1 MNWDVVLRFLRVGA
15 QATVYL
21 SVATLALS
29 TVLALPIAVLSLSP
43 VRIVRKSIALYT
55 TVFRG
60 TPELVIL
67 FFTFLVLPQL
77 GLRLKPMTAAIL
89 AFTMFSTAYIVE
101 IFRGGFQG
109 VQRGQFEAA
118 RGLGL
123 SYPRT
128 IRRIIL
134 PQVLRI
140 VVAPF
145 MSNATIVVKR
155 SSLASAVAVNE
166 IMSNAN
172 LMIVSTNRPFLII
185 ALVGLIYV
193 ILNSAILGMQV
204 VFEKRWAF
212 KF

>member
-15 QATVYL
+15 QATIYL

-29 TVLALPIAVLSLSP
+29 TVLALPLAVLSLSSS
-43 VRIVRKSIALYT
+43 RIILRSIAIYT

-67 FFTFLVLPQL
+67 FFTFLVLPQM
-77 GLRLKPMTAAIL
+77 GLRLQPMPAAIL

-101 IFRGGFQG
+101 IFRGGLQG
-109 VQRGQFEAA
+109 VHQGQFEAA

-128 IRRIIL
+128 IRRIIA

-140 VVAPF
+140 VVAPY

-155 SSLASAVAVNE
+155 TSLASAVAVNE
-166 IMSNAN
+166 SC
-172 LMIVSTNRPFLII
+172 LMLI
-185 ALVGLIYV
+185 
-193 ILNSAILGMQV
+193 
-204 VFEKRWAF
+204 
-212 KF
+212 